1 VIEREGDDDA
11 TNKEERDWREVC
23 LSVCPSAGTPTVTV
37 RPTMVFSPPLKLWGL
52 CLTYSAELLYEL
64 LRKVETQV
72 QV

>member
-11 TNKEERDWREVC
+11 TKRREIGGK
-23 LSVCPSAGTPTVTV
+23 SVCPSAGTPTVTV